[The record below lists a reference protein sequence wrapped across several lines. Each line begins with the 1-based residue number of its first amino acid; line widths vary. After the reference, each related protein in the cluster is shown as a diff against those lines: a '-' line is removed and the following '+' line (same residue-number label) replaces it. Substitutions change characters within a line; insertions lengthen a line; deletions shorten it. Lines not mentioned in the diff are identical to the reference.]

1 MKTASRIKFKKGD
14 IVRRIDTGKMR
25 VHDDCIPFGQLV
37 IVLKNETDD
46 DCGNILVGNK
56 ETIQAVK
63 FYEVKLFLKKA
74 ND

>member
-1 MKTASRIKFKKGD
+1 
-14 IVRRIDTGKMR
+14 MR
-25 VHDDCIPFGQLV
+25 VHDDHIPFGKLV
-37 IVLKNETDD
+37 TVLKDETDD
-46 DCGNILVGNK
+46 NCGNILVGNR

>member
-1 MKTASRIKFKKGD
+1 
-14 IVRRIDTGKMR
+14 MR
-25 VHDDCIPFGQLV
+25 AYDDHIPFGKLV
-37 IVLKNETDD
+37 TVLKDETDD
-46 DCGNILVGNK
+46 DCGNILVGNR